1 MKSYIFNIHDVV
13 LLMNAAESFLFALL
27 QAAMPAQTR
36 LYGRLLR
43 LFLVV
48 IATVAAATLILWNDQ
63 IYLGH
68 TIDRYWIPYLLIF
81 ALMLKGPAL
90 FLYIAAFS
98 RPRFTLNPP
107 SLAHLAPDILRAGL
121 L

>member
-1 MKSYIFNIHDVV
+1 
-13 LLMNAAESFLFALL
+13 
-27 QAAMPAQTR
+27 MPAPESVLPARWDAALPARPR
-36 LYGRLLR
+36 LCGRLLR

-48 IATVAAATLILWNDQ
+48 IATVAAATLVLWNDQ
-63 IYLGH
+63 SYLGH

-81 ALMLKGPAL
+81 ALLLKGPAL